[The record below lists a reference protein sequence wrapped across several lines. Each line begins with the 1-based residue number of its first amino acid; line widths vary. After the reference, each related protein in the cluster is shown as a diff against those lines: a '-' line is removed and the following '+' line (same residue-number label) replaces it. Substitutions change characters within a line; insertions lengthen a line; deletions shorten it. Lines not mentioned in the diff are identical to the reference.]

1 VTPLRKLMLEELQ
14 RRNYSQ
20 TTVTAYVKT
29 VEDFAQH
36 FHRAPDQLGPDEI
49 RTYQLYL
56 LNERKQCVRTIR
68 NHIAAL
74 RFFFC
79 KTLKRNYPLEEVPYP
94 SAPRRLPII
103 LTQEEAVRLIDSASN
118 LFHRA
123 MLMTLYSTG
132 MRRARTLPSQGRGYR
147 QQAHGPAYPAWHG
160 TATGMCR
167 SVRNCWRPCAS
178 TGAGCTRKTICFQGH
193 LLSAVR
199 SDVLHY
205 LARYTHR
212 VAISNHRLVAFADG
226 QVTFRWKDY
235 AHGSKQKLMT
245 VTAEEFLRRFFLH
258 VLPHGFVRIRFF
270 GFLANRRR
278 KSSLPLCQQL
288 LRMAPPHSPDSAQT
302 NSCSSALWRCP
313 RCGGSMLLCRASPF
327 RSSIRYRRNGGIA
340 LTALDPSPVPSTP
353 THAPACILYV
363 CSDRAFHSNPV
374 LSALVF
380 HIYSALSL
388 LPPRS
393 GPIGSALLRASV
405 LCFEDSKSNSNPI
418 AEHCQ
423 TWPRPPQTRAPSF
436 KRLYPN

>member
-313 RCGGSMLLCRASPF
+313 RCGGSMLL
-327 RSSIRYRRNGGIA
+327 
-340 LTALDPSPVPSTP
+340 L
-353 THAPACILYV
+353 
-363 CSDRAFHSNPV
+363 
-374 LSALVF
+374 
-380 HIYSALSL
+380 
-388 LPPRS
+388 
-393 GPIGSALLRASV
+393 
-405 LCFEDSKSNSNPI
+405 
-418 AEHCQ
+418 
-423 TWPRPPQTRAPSF
+423 
-436 KRLYPN
+436 